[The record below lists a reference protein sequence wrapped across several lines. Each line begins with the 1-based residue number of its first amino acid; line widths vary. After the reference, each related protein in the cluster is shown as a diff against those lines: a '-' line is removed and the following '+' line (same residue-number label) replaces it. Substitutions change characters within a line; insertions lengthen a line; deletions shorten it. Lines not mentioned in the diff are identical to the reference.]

1 MQSSMASSSLHSMF
15 DIQSVAP
22 TCLTPTHQKDKGKQP
37 YIGVLPDIELEAIK
51 PGKSSNDTYFD
62 RQAQQIPG
70 KQTPKTPNEL
80 EMSCPPTPRQDE
92 AVGLVQ
98 TWNNPPMNKWRILCC
113 CLIYFGN
120 GLNDAGKL
128 GTLSGI
134 LGFKYQQ
141 K

>member
-1 MQSSMASSSLHSMF
+1 MASSSLHGMF

-22 TCLTPTHQKDKGKQP
+22 ANPAPTYQKGKGKQP
-37 YIGVLPDIELEAIK
+37 HIGVLPDIELEAIK
-51 PGKSSNDTYFD
+51 PGKTSNDTYLD
-62 RQAQQIPG
+62 QQAEQTPG
-70 KQTPKTPNEL
+70 IQTPKTPNEL

-120 GLNDAGKL
+120 GLNDAGKSFNVQHYD
-128 GTLSGI
+128 TI
-134 LGFKYQQ
+134 EY
-141 K
+141 

>member
-1 MQSSMASSSLHSMF
+1 MF

-22 TCLTPTHQKDKGKQP
+22 TNPAPTYQKTQGKQP
-37 YIGVLPDIELEAIK
+37 HTGVVPDIELGAIK
-51 PGKSSNDTYFD
+51 PGKNSNDAYFD
-62 RQAQQIPG
+62 RQAQQTPG
-70 KQTPKTPNEL
+70 TQTPGTQTPKTPNEL

-120 GLNDAGKL
+120 GLNDAG
-128 GTLSGI
+128 I
-134 LGFKYQQ
+134 LQS
-141 K
+141 